1 MKYKITL
8 GGKTYEVEVD
18 EEKAMLVDEYEA
30 LCPRRTCSR
39 CRARACRCARCRSRR
54 SPRCRARA
62 RRVPRCR

>member
-30 LCPRRTCSR
+30 YAP
-39 CRARACRCARCRSRR
+39 CRCARCRSCR
-54 SPRCRARA
+54 SPRCRART